1 LNRMRV
7 EHQLKAFEQVL
18 RNYDGNLPLHR
29 FLPTYFK
36 QNKQMGSSD
45 RRWATR
51 YLYSFFRLGKALSNL
66 ATEERLSIADFLC
79 HNTLSLVVEKNLPD
93 LVEKIT
99 VPQDEK
105 IDLISSRYPEFMLEE
120 IYSFNSHLSADIDK
134 TNFYKSFFFQPD
146 LFIRVSANDA
156 PEIISK
162 LKLEN
167 IEVKQISETAL
178 SLPNGTKLENILAE
192 SSYQVQDLSS
202 QYTGKYFKPDKW
214 DKWWDCC
221 AASGGK
227 TLLLHSLEPVLD
239 LLVTDLRESILLNL
253 DERFR
258 LAGIRKYHKK
268 ELDLLK
274 NNDQILHHYAFDGII
289 LDAPCTGSGTW
300 GRTPEMLTFFEERK
314 INQFSTIQKAIVN
327 NIVKYLKP
335 GKPLI
340 YITCSAFSEENE
352 DVVKHITENL
362 PLELESM
369 ELIKGYKQN
378 ADTMF
383 VARLIKKTQG

>member
-1 LNRMRV
+1 MRV
-7 EHQLKAFEQVL
+7 EHQLRAFEEVL
-18 RNYDGNLPLHR
+18 KNYDGNLPLHR
-29 FLPTYFK
+29 FLPAYFK

-51 YLYSFFRLGKALSNL
+51 HLYSFFRLGKALSNL
-66 ATEERLSIADFLC
+66 TNEERLSVADFLC
-79 HNTLSLVVEKNLPD
+79 HDTLSLIVEKNLPD
-93 LVEKIT
+93 LAEKIT
-99 VPQDEK
+99 APQDEK
-105 IDLISSRYPEFMLEE
+105 LELLSSKYPEFNLEE
-120 IYSFNSHLSADIDK
+120 VYPFNSHLSGDIDK
-134 TNFYKSFFFQPD
+134 TSFYKSFFTQPD
-146 LFIRVSANDA
+146 LFIRVAANNA
-156 PEIISK
+156 SSIVSK
-162 LKLEN
+162 LQAEN
-167 IEVKQISETAL
+167 IDVKQVSETAL

-192 SSYQVQDLSS
+192 GSYQVQDLSS
-202 QYTGKYFKPDKW
+202 QHTGTYFKPGKW

-239 LLVTDLRESILLNL
+239 LLVTDLRESVLLNL

-268 ELDLLK
+268 ELDLLR

-327 NIVKYLKP
+327 NVVKYLKP

-340 YITCSAFSEENE
+340 YITCSAFAEENE
-352 DVVKHITENL
+352 DVVKHITETL

-369 ELIKGYKQN
+369 KLIRGYEHN

-383 VARLIKKTQG
+383 VARLIKKK

>member
-1 LNRMRV
+1 MRV

-18 RNYDGNLPLHR
+18 LNYDGSLPLHR
-29 FLPTYFK
+29 FLPAYFK

-51 YLYSFFRLGKALSNL
+51 HLYSFFRLGKALSSL
-66 ATEERLSIADFLC
+66 GHEERLSVADFLC
-79 HNTLSLVVEKNLPD
+79 HDSLSLIVEKNLPD
-93 LVEKIT
+93 LAEKIT
-99 VPQDEK
+99 ASQDEK
-105 IDLISSRYPEFMLEE
+105 IDLISSKYPEFNLKEV
-120 IYSFNSHLSADIDK
+120 YPFNNHLSGDIDK
-134 TNFYKSFFFQPD
+134 ADFYKSFFLQPN
-146 LFIRVSANDA
+146 LFIRVAASSVSSVV
-156 PEIISK
+156 SK
-162 LKLEN
+162 LQAEN
-167 IEVKQISETAL
+167 IDVKQISETSL

-192 SSYQVQDLSS
+192 GSYQVQDLSS
-202 QYTGKYFKPDKW
+202 QHTGIYFKPNKW

-227 TLLLHSLEPVLD
+227 TLLLHSIEPILD
-239 LLVTDLRESILLNL
+239 LLVTDLRESVLLNL

-258 LAGIRKYHKK
+258 LAGIRKYQKK

-314 INQFSTIQKAIVN
+314 ISQFSTIQKAIVN
-327 NIVKYLKP
+327 NVVGYLKP

-340 YITCSAFSEENE
+340 YITCSAFAQENE

-369 ELIKGYKQN
+369 ELIKGYGKN

-383 VARLIKKTQG
+383 VARLIKKN